1 MKDTFEKLEIP
12 NYKHQIPK
20 HFFLE
25 FGIWSLVP
33 FVFWNLEFGVW
44 CLLFFGIW
52 NLVLLYY
59 LGFGICFIFKVHLQ
73 FFKMNL
79 FQK

>member
-25 FGIWSLVP
+25 FGIWCFFIIWDLA
-33 FVFWNLEFGVW
+33 FA
-44 CLLFFGIW
+44 LF
-52 NLVLLYY
+52 LKY
-59 LGFGICFIFKVHLQ
+59 ICIS
-73 FFKMNL
+73 
-79 FQK
+79 

>member
-25 FGIWSLVP
+25 FGIWGLVP
-33 FVFWNLEFGVW
+33 FVF
-44 CLLFFGIW
+44 W

-59 LGFGICFIFKVHLQ
+59 LGFALFLKYICNSLK
-73 FFKMNL
+73 
-79 FQK
+79 

>member
-25 FGIWSLVP
+25 FGIWNLGFGAFCFLEFGIWNLVL
-33 FVFWNLEFGVW
+33 FVFWNLEFGIW
-44 CLLFFGIW
+44 CFFIIW
-52 NLVLLYY
+52 V
-59 LGFGICFIFKVHLQ
+59 LGFALFLKYICNSLK
-73 FFKMNL
+73 
-79 FQK
+79 